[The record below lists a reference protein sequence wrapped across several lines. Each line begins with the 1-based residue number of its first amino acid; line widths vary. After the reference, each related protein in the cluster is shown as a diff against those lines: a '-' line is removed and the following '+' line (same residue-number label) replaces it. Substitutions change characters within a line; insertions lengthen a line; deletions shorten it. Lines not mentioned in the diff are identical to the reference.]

1 MNLSDAEKK
10 AVVSAEAQLPDDFVF
25 GLDIGTR
32 SIVGTVGYRQ
42 PDGHFVVVAQ
52 AAVQHETRAMLDG
65 QIHDIGKVADTI
77 RSVSDQLEQLTGKK
91 LNNVCIAAAGRVL
104 KTVEQEAEVT
114 FTTETVV
121 TTEHV
126 YSLDM
131 LAVEK
136 AHETLRQSDNSGLK
150 YYCVGYS
157 VMRYYQN
164 DYPITNL
171 EGHKCSK
178 IRTELIAT
186 FLPEEVV
193 DGLYAAVERAGLHVE
208 NLTLEPIAAINIAI
222 PERFRLL
229 NIALVDVGAG
239 TSDISITK
247 DGSIIAYGMIPAAG
261 DELTECIAK
270 HYLVDFQEADRMKCE
285 STEQEEVEFQD
296 IMGLPMTVKS
306 SDIAEVVREN
316 VQSITKQVAEKII
329 ELNGDKSVS
338 AVFVVGG
345 GGKITGFTECLAE
358 YLGVAKERVALR
370 GSEVLRE
377 VTFLRQDLEI
387 DSLLVTPIGICMNYY
402 EQRNNFVFVSV
413 NGERIKL
420 YDKGNLTVIDAALQK
435 GLTND
440 KVFPQ
445 RGDAVA
451 YYVQGNLRMQRG
463 EPGESA
469 VIRVNGEEAS
479 IATPIHQN
487 DVIEIDISTKG
498 KPGSIEIQ
506 ALPEY
511 KSAISFYVNGTKVD
525 CPCFVSANGQLV
537 SAYYEIQNEDKIE
550 ILPYYTLEQVLD
562 FMDIAAEGE
571 VLVNHVPANL
581 QTKVYENFTVDCQI
595 TDKFHE
601 TEAVPQ
607 ESMGSSDTAA
617 IDRSHEPMP
626 VSDTA
631 GIDSSQ
637 EPMSV
642 SDTTEAAPSQE
653 PRNVSA
659 TTDTDQSH
667 EPMPVGDTTD
677 ESQSSETVNTEN
689 ITDEQQSQ
697 SFDPE
702 KDFAITVNG
711 EPYALHG
718 KAHYILVDVLDIYPI
733 DTSKA
738 HGDYMEIKINGM
750 DAEFSQPLAE
760 HDAVILRWVTR

>member
-306 SDIAEVVREN
+306 SDVAEVVREN

-370 GSEVLRE
+370 GTEVLRE

-420 YDKGNLTVIDAALQK
+420 YDKGNLTVLDAALQK

-487 DVIEIDISTKG
+487 DVIEIEVSTKG
-498 KPGSIEIQ
+498 KPESIEIQ

-550 ILPYYTLEQVLD
+550 ILPYYTLEQLLD

-581 QTKVYENFTVDCQI
+581 QTKVYENFSVDCQI

-601 TEAVPQ
+601 TEAAPQ
-607 ESMGSSDTAA
+607 GSMGSSDMTA
-617 IDRSHEPMP
+617 IERSHEPM
-626 VSDTA
+626 S
-631 GIDSSQ
+631 
-637 EPMSV
+637 
-642 SDTTEAAPSQE
+642 
-653 PRNVSA
+653 
-659 TTDTDQSH
+659 
-667 EPMPVGDTTD
+667 VGDTTD

-689 ITDEQQSQ
+689 TTDEQKSQ

-711 EPYALHG
+711 EPYALRG
-718 KAHYILVDVLDIYPI
+718 KTHYILVDVLDIYPI

>member
-136 AHETLRQSDNSGLK
+136 AHETLRHSDNSGLK

-420 YDKGNLTVIDAALQK
+420 YDKGNLTVLDAALQK

-487 DVIEIDISTKG
+487 DVIEIEVSTKG

-506 ALPEY
+506 TLPEY

-550 ILPYYTLEQVLD
+550 ILPYYTLEQLLD

-607 ESMGSSDTAA
+607 ESMGSSGTAA
-617 IDRSHEPMP
+617 IDRSHEPM
-626 VSDTA
+626 S
-631 GIDSSQ
+631 
-637 EPMSV
+637 
-642 SDTTEAAPSQE
+642 
-653 PRNVSA
+653 
-659 TTDTDQSH
+659 
-667 EPMPVGDTTD
+667 VGDTTD

-689 ITDEQQSQ
+689 ITDEQKSQ

-711 EPYALHG
+711 EPYALRG
-718 KAHYILVDVLDIYPI
+718 KTHYILVDVLDIYPI

>member
-306 SDIAEVVREN
+306 SDVAEVVREN

-370 GSEVLRE
+370 GTEVLRE

-420 YDKGNLTVIDAALQK
+420 YDKGNLTVLDAALQK

-487 DVIEIDISTKG
+487 DVIEIEVSTKG

-506 ALPEY
+506 TLPEY

-550 ILPYYTLEQVLD
+550 ILPYYTLEQLLD

-581 QTKVYENFTVDCQI
+581 QTKVYENFSVDCQI

-601 TEAVPQ
+601 TEAAPQ
-607 ESMGSSDTAA
+607 ESMGSSDMTA
-617 IDRSHEPMP
+617 IERSHEPM
-626 VSDTA
+626 S
-631 GIDSSQ
+631 
-637 EPMSV
+637 
-642 SDTTEAAPSQE
+642 
-653 PRNVSA
+653 
-659 TTDTDQSH
+659 
-667 EPMPVGDTTD
+667 VGDTTD

-689 ITDEQQSQ
+689 ITDEQKSQ

-711 EPYALHG
+711 EPYALRG
-718 KAHYILVDVLDIYPI
+718 KTHYILVDVLDIYPI

>member
-114 FTTETVV
+114 FATETVV

-164 DYPITNL
+164 DYSITNL

-270 HYLVDFQEADRMKCE
+270 HYLVDFQEADRIKCE

-306 SDIAEVVREN
+306 SDVAEVVREN

-487 DVIEIDISTKG
+487 DVVEIEVSTKG

-550 ILPYYTLEQVLD
+550 ILPYYTLEQLLD

-581 QTKVYENFTVDCQI
+581 QTKVYENFSVDCQI

-607 ESMGSSDTAA
+607 ESMSSSDMAA

-626 VSDTA
+626 VS
-631 GIDSSQ
+631 
-637 EPMSV
+637 
-642 SDTTEAAPSQE
+642 
-653 PRNVSA
+653 
-659 TTDTDQSH
+659 
-667 EPMPVGDTTD
+667 DTTD

-689 ITDEQQSQ
+689 ITDEQKSQ

-711 EPYALHG
+711 EPYALRG
-718 KAHYILVDVLDIYPI
+718 KTHYILVDVLDIYPI

>member
-306 SDIAEVVREN
+306 SDVAEVVREN

-420 YDKGNLTVIDAALQK
+420 YDKGNLTVLDAALQK

-487 DVIEIDISTKG
+487 DVIEIEVSTKG

-550 ILPYYTLEQVLD
+550 ILPYYTLEQLLD

-581 QTKVYENFTVDCQI
+581 QTKVYENFSVDCQI

-601 TEAVPQ
+601 TEAAPQ
-607 ESMGSSDTAA
+607 ESMGSSDMTA
-617 IDRSHEPMP
+617 IERSHEPM
-626 VSDTA
+626 S
-631 GIDSSQ
+631 
-637 EPMSV
+637 
-642 SDTTEAAPSQE
+642 
-653 PRNVSA
+653 
-659 TTDTDQSH
+659 
-667 EPMPVGDTTD
+667 VGDTTD

-689 ITDEQQSQ
+689 ITDEQKSQ

-711 EPYALHG
+711 EPYALRG
-718 KAHYILVDVLDIYPI
+718 KTHYILVDVLDIYPI

>member
-91 LNNVCIAAAGRVL
+91 LNNVCIAAASRVL

-420 YDKGNLTVIDAALQK
+420 YDKGNLTVLDAALQK

-487 DVIEIDISTKG
+487 DVIEIEVSTKG

-550 ILPYYTLEQVLD
+550 ILPYYTLEQLLD

-581 QTKVYENFTVDCQI
+581 QTKVYENFSVDCQI
-595 TDKFHE
+595 TDKFYE

-607 ESMGSSDTAA
+607 ESMGSSDMTA
-617 IDRSHEPMP
+617 IERSHEPM
-626 VSDTA
+626 S
-631 GIDSSQ
+631 
-637 EPMSV
+637 
-642 SDTTEAAPSQE
+642 
-653 PRNVSA
+653 
-659 TTDTDQSH
+659 
-667 EPMPVGDTTD
+667 VGDTTD

-689 ITDEQQSQ
+689 ITDEQKSQ

-711 EPYALHG
+711 EPYALRG
-718 KAHYILVDVLDIYPI
+718 KTHYILVDVLDIYPI

>member
-420 YDKGNLTVIDAALQK
+420 YDKGNLTVLDAALQK

-487 DVIEIDISTKG
+487 DVIEIDVSTKG

-550 ILPYYTLEQVLD
+550 ILPYYTLEQLLD

-581 QTKVYENFTVDCQI
+581 QTKVYENFSVDCQI

-607 ESMGSSDTAA
+607 ESMGSSDMTA
-617 IDRSHEPMP
+617 IERSHEPM
-626 VSDTA
+626 S
-631 GIDSSQ
+631 
-637 EPMSV
+637 
-642 SDTTEAAPSQE
+642 
-653 PRNVSA
+653 
-659 TTDTDQSH
+659 
-667 EPMPVGDTTD
+667 VGDTTD

-689 ITDEQQSQ
+689 ITDEQKSQ

-711 EPYALHG
+711 EPYALRG
-718 KAHYILVDVLDIYPI
+718 KTHYILVDVLDIYPI

>member
-306 SDIAEVVREN
+306 SDVAEVVREN

-370 GSEVLRE
+370 GTEVLRE

-420 YDKGNLTVIDAALQK
+420 YDKGNLTVLDAALQK

-445 RGDAVA
+445 RGDAVT

-487 DVIEIDISTKG
+487 DVIEIDVSTKG

-550 ILPYYTLEQVLD
+550 ILPYYTLEQLLD
-562 FMDIAAEGE
+562 FMDIAAEGK

-581 QTKVYENFTVDCQI
+581 QTKVYENFSVDCQI

-601 TEAVPQ
+601 TEAAPQ
-607 ESMGSSDTAA
+607 ESMGSSDMT
-617 IDRSHEPMP
+617 DTERSHEPMP
-626 VSDTA
+626 VS
-631 GIDSSQ
+631 
-637 EPMSV
+637 
-642 SDTTEAAPSQE
+642 
-653 PRNVSA
+653 
-659 TTDTDQSH
+659 
-667 EPMPVGDTTD
+667 DTTD

-689 ITDEQQSQ
+689 ITDEQKSQ

-711 EPYALHG
+711 EPYALRG
-718 KAHYILVDVLDIYPI
+718 KTHYILVDVLDIYPI

>member
-285 STEQEEVEFQD
+285 STEQEEVDFQD

-487 DVIEIDISTKG
+487 DVIEIEVSTKG

-506 ALPEY
+506 VLPEY
-511 KSAISFYVNGTKVD
+511 KSAISFYVNGAKVD

-550 ILPYYTLEQVLD
+550 ILPYYTLEQLLD

-581 QTKVYENFTVDCQI
+581 QTKVYENFSVDCQI

-607 ESMGSSDTAA
+607 ESMSSSDMAA

-626 VSDTA
+626 VS
-631 GIDSSQ
+631 
-637 EPMSV
+637 
-642 SDTTEAAPSQE
+642 
-653 PRNVSA
+653 
-659 TTDTDQSH
+659 
-667 EPMPVGDTTD
+667 DTTD

-689 ITDEQQSQ
+689 ITDEQKSQ

-711 EPYALHG
+711 EPYALRG
-718 KAHYILVDVLDIYPI
+718 KTHYILVDVLDIYPI

>member
-77 RSVSDQLEQLTGKK
+77 RSVSDHLEQLTGKK
-91 LNNVCIAAAGRVL
+91 LNNLCIAAAGRVL

-487 DVIEIDISTKG
+487 DVIEIEVSTKG

-511 KSAISFYVNGTKVD
+511 KSAISFYVNGAKVD

-550 ILPYYTLEQVLD
+550 ILPYYTLEQLLD

-581 QTKVYENFTVDCQI
+581 QTKVYENFSVDCQI

-607 ESMGSSDTAA
+607 ESMSSSDMAA

-626 VSDTA
+626 VS
-631 GIDSSQ
+631 
-637 EPMSV
+637 
-642 SDTTEAAPSQE
+642 
-653 PRNVSA
+653 
-659 TTDTDQSH
+659 
-667 EPMPVGDTTD
+667 DTTD

-689 ITDEQQSQ
+689 ITDEQKSQ

-711 EPYALHG
+711 EPYALRG
-718 KAHYILVDVLDIYPI
+718 KTHYILVDVLDIYPI

>member
-306 SDIAEVVREN
+306 SDVAEVVREN

-370 GSEVLRE
+370 GTEVLRE

-420 YDKGNLTVIDAALQK
+420 YDKGNLTVLDAALQK

-487 DVIEIDISTKG
+487 DVIEIEVSTKG

-511 KSAISFYVNGTKVD
+511 KSTISFYVNGTKVD

-550 ILPYYTLEQVLD
+550 ILPYYTLEQLLD

-581 QTKVYENFTVDCQI
+581 QTKVYENFSVDCQI

-607 ESMGSSDTAA
+607 ESMGSSDMTA
-617 IDRSHEPMP
+617 IERSHEPM
-626 VSDTA
+626 S
-631 GIDSSQ
+631 
-637 EPMSV
+637 
-642 SDTTEAAPSQE
+642 
-653 PRNVSA
+653 
-659 TTDTDQSH
+659 
-667 EPMPVGDTTD
+667 VGDTTD

-711 EPYALHG
+711 EPYALRG
-718 KAHYILVDVLDIYPI
+718 KTHYILVDVLDIYPI

>member
-487 DVIEIDISTKG
+487 DVIEIEVSTKG

-550 ILPYYTLEQVLD
+550 ILPYYTLEQLLD

-581 QTKVYENFTVDCQI
+581 QTKVYENFSVDCQI

-607 ESMGSSDTAA
+607 ESMGSSDMTA
-617 IDRSHEPMP
+617 IERSHEPM
-626 VSDTA
+626 S
-631 GIDSSQ
+631 
-637 EPMSV
+637 
-642 SDTTEAAPSQE
+642 
-653 PRNVSA
+653 
-659 TTDTDQSH
+659 
-667 EPMPVGDTTD
+667 VGDTTD

-689 ITDEQQSQ
+689 ITDEQKSQ

-711 EPYALHG
+711 EPYALRG
-718 KAHYILVDVLDIYPI
+718 KTHYILVDVLDIYPI

>member
-91 LNNVCIAAAGRVL
+91 LNNVCIAAASRVL

-420 YDKGNLTVIDAALQK
+420 YDKGNLTVLDAALQK

-487 DVIEIDISTKG
+487 DVIEIEVSTKG

-581 QTKVYENFTVDCQI
+581 QTKVYENFSVDCQI

-601 TEAVPQ
+601 TEAAPQ
-607 ESMGSSDTAA
+607 ESMGSSDMTA
-617 IDRSHEPMP
+617 IERSHEPM
-626 VSDTA
+626 S
-631 GIDSSQ
+631 
-637 EPMSV
+637 
-642 SDTTEAAPSQE
+642 
-653 PRNVSA
+653 
-659 TTDTDQSH
+659 
-667 EPMPVGDTTD
+667 VGDTTD

-689 ITDEQQSQ
+689 ITDEQKSQ

-711 EPYALHG
+711 EPYALRG
-718 KAHYILVDVLDIYPI
+718 KTHYILVDVLDIYPI

>member
-91 LNNVCIAAAGRVL
+91 LNSVCIAAAGRVL

-306 SDIAEVVREN
+306 SDVAEVVREN

-370 GSEVLRE
+370 GTEVLRE

-420 YDKGNLTVIDAALQK
+420 YDKGNLTVLDAALQK

-487 DVIEIDISTKG
+487 DVIEIEVSTKG

-550 ILPYYTLEQVLD
+550 ILPYYTLEQLLD

-581 QTKVYENFTVDCQI
+581 QTKVYENFSVDCQI

-607 ESMGSSDTAA
+607 ESMGSSDMTA
-617 IDRSHEPMP
+617 IERSHEPM
-626 VSDTA
+626 S
-631 GIDSSQ
+631 
-637 EPMSV
+637 
-642 SDTTEAAPSQE
+642 
-653 PRNVSA
+653 
-659 TTDTDQSH
+659 
-667 EPMPVGDTTD
+667 VGDTTD

-711 EPYALHG
+711 EPYALRG
-718 KAHYILVDVLDIYPI
+718 KTHYILVDVLDIYPI

>member
-104 KTVEQEAEVT
+104 KTVEQETEVT

-487 DVIEIDISTKG
+487 DVIEIEVSTKG

-601 TEAVPQ
+601 TEAVLQ
-607 ESMGSSDTAA
+607 ESMDSSDTAA
-617 IDRSHEPMP
+617 ID
-626 VSDTA
+626 
-631 GIDSSQ
+631 
-637 EPMSV
+637 
-642 SDTTEAAPSQE
+642 
-653 PRNVSA
+653 
-659 TTDTDQSH
+659 QSH
-667 EPMPVGDTTD
+667 EPMSVGDMTD

-711 EPYALHG
+711 EPYALRG
-718 KAHYILVDVLDIYPI
+718 KTHYILVDVLDIYPI

>member
-420 YDKGNLTVIDAALQK
+420 YDKGNLTVLDAALQK

-487 DVIEIDISTKG
+487 DVIEIEVSTKG

-581 QTKVYENFTVDCQI
+581 QTKVYENFSVDCQI

-601 TEAVPQ
+601 TEAAPQ
-607 ESMGSSDTAA
+607 ESMGSSDMTA
-617 IDRSHEPMP
+617 IERSHEPM
-626 VSDTA
+626 S
-631 GIDSSQ
+631 
-637 EPMSV
+637 
-642 SDTTEAAPSQE
+642 
-653 PRNVSA
+653 
-659 TTDTDQSH
+659 
-667 EPMPVGDTTD
+667 VGDTTD

-689 ITDEQQSQ
+689 ITDEQKSQ

-711 EPYALHG
+711 EPYALRG
-718 KAHYILVDVLDIYPI
+718 KTHYILVDVLDIYPI

>member
-306 SDIAEVVREN
+306 SDVAEVVREN

-420 YDKGNLTVIDAALQK
+420 YDKGNLTVLDAALQK

-440 KVFPQ
+440 KVFPR

-487 DVIEIDISTKG
+487 DVIEIEVSTKG

-550 ILPYYTLEQVLD
+550 ILPYYTLEQLLD

-581 QTKVYENFTVDCQI
+581 QTKVYENFSVDCQI

-601 TEAVPQ
+601 TEAAPQ
-607 ESMGSSDTAA
+607 ESMGSSDMTA
-617 IDRSHEPMP
+617 IERSHEPM
-626 VSDTA
+626 S
-631 GIDSSQ
+631 
-637 EPMSV
+637 
-642 SDTTEAAPSQE
+642 
-653 PRNVSA
+653 
-659 TTDTDQSH
+659 
-667 EPMPVGDTTD
+667 VGDTTD

-689 ITDEQQSQ
+689 ITDEQKSQ

-711 EPYALHG
+711 EPYALRG
-718 KAHYILVDVLDIYPI
+718 KTHYILVDVLDIYPI

>member
-136 AHETLRQSDNSGLK
+136 AHETLRHSDNSGLK

-487 DVIEIDISTKG
+487 DVIEIEVSTKG

-550 ILPYYTLEQVLD
+550 ILPYYTLEQLLD

-581 QTKVYENFTVDCQI
+581 QTKVYENFSVDCQI

-601 TEAVPQ
+601 TEAAPQ
-607 ESMGSSDTAA
+607 ESMGSSDMTA
-617 IDRSHEPMP
+617 IERSHEPM
-626 VSDTA
+626 S
-631 GIDSSQ
+631 
-637 EPMSV
+637 
-642 SDTTEAAPSQE
+642 
-653 PRNVSA
+653 
-659 TTDTDQSH
+659 
-667 EPMPVGDTTD
+667 VGDTTD

-689 ITDEQQSQ
+689 ITDEQKSQ

-711 EPYALHG
+711 EPYALRG
-718 KAHYILVDVLDIYPI
+718 KTHYILVDVLDIYPI

>member
-136 AHETLRQSDNSGLK
+136 AHETLRHSDNSGLK

-487 DVIEIDISTKG
+487 DVIEIEVSTKG

-511 KSAISFYVNGTKVD
+511 KSAISFYVNGAKVD

-550 ILPYYTLEQVLD
+550 ILPYYTLEQLLD

-581 QTKVYENFTVDCQI
+581 QTKVYENFSVDCQI

-607 ESMGSSDTAA
+607 ESMGSSDMTA
-617 IDRSHEPMP
+617 IERSHEPM
-626 VSDTA
+626 S
-631 GIDSSQ
+631 
-637 EPMSV
+637 
-642 SDTTEAAPSQE
+642 
-653 PRNVSA
+653 
-659 TTDTDQSH
+659 
-667 EPMPVGDTTD
+667 VGDTTD

-689 ITDEQQSQ
+689 ITDEQKSQ

-711 EPYALHG
+711 EPYALRG
-718 KAHYILVDVLDIYPI
+718 KTHYILVDVLDIYPI

>member
-435 GLTND
+435 GFTND

-487 DVIEIDISTKG
+487 DVIEIEVSTKG

-601 TEAVPQ
+601 TEAVLQ
-607 ESMGSSDTAA
+607 ESMDSSDTAA
-617 IDRSHEPMP
+617 IDRSHEPM
-626 VSDTA
+626 S
-631 GIDSSQ
+631 
-637 EPMSV
+637 
-642 SDTTEAAPSQE
+642 
-653 PRNVSA
+653 
-659 TTDTDQSH
+659 
-667 EPMPVGDTTD
+667 VGDTTD

-711 EPYALHG
+711 EPYALRG
-718 KAHYILVDVLDIYPI
+718 KTHYILVDVLDIYPI

>member
-285 STEQEEVEFQD
+285 STEREEVEFQD

-306 SDIAEVVREN
+306 SDVAEVVREN

-487 DVIEIDISTKG
+487 DVIEIEVSTKG

-550 ILPYYTLEQVLD
+550 ILPYYTLEQLLD

-581 QTKVYENFTVDCQI
+581 QTKVYENFSVDCQI

-607 ESMGSSDTAA
+607 ESMSSSDMAA
-617 IDRSHEPMP
+617 IDRSHEPM
-626 VSDTA
+626 S
-631 GIDSSQ
+631 
-637 EPMSV
+637 
-642 SDTTEAAPSQE
+642 
-653 PRNVSA
+653 
-659 TTDTDQSH
+659 
-667 EPMPVGDTTD
+667 VGDTTD

-711 EPYALHG
+711 EPYALRG
-718 KAHYILVDVLDIYPI
+718 KTHYILVDVLDIYPI

>member
-285 STEQEEVEFQD
+285 STEQDEVDFQD

-420 YDKGNLTVIDAALQK
+420 YDKGNLTVLDAALQK

-487 DVIEIDISTKG
+487 DVIEIEVSTKG

-581 QTKVYENFTVDCQI
+581 QTKVYENFSVDCQI

-601 TEAVPQ
+601 TEAAPQ
-607 ESMGSSDTAA
+607 ESMGSSDMTA
-617 IDRSHEPMP
+617 IERSHEPM
-626 VSDTA
+626 S
-631 GIDSSQ
+631 
-637 EPMSV
+637 
-642 SDTTEAAPSQE
+642 
-653 PRNVSA
+653 
-659 TTDTDQSH
+659 
-667 EPMPVGDTTD
+667 VGDTTD

-689 ITDEQQSQ
+689 ITDEQKSQ

-711 EPYALHG
+711 EPYALRG
-718 KAHYILVDVLDIYPI
+718 KTHYILVDVLDIYPI

>member
-306 SDIAEVVREN
+306 SDVAEVVREN

-370 GSEVLRE
+370 GTEVLRE

-420 YDKGNLTVIDAALQK
+420 YDKGNLTVLDAALQK

-487 DVIEIDISTKG
+487 DVIEIEVSTKG

-550 ILPYYTLEQVLD
+550 ILPYYTLEQLLD

-581 QTKVYENFTVDCQI
+581 QTKVYENFSVDCQI

-601 TEAVPQ
+601 TEAAPQ
-607 ESMGSSDTAA
+607 ESMGSSDMT
-617 IDRSHEPMP
+617 DTERSHEPMP
-626 VSDTA
+626 VS
-631 GIDSSQ
+631 
-637 EPMSV
+637 
-642 SDTTEAAPSQE
+642 
-653 PRNVSA
+653 
-659 TTDTDQSH
+659 
-667 EPMPVGDTTD
+667 DTTD

-711 EPYALHG
+711 EPYALRG
-718 KAHYILVDVLDIYPI
+718 KTHYILVDVLDIYPI

>member
-136 AHETLRQSDNSGLK
+136 AHETLRHSDNSGLK

-420 YDKGNLTVIDAALQK
+420 YDKGNLTVLDAALQK

-487 DVIEIDISTKG
+487 DVIEIEVSTKG

-506 ALPEY
+506 TLPEY

-550 ILPYYTLEQVLD
+550 ILPYYTLEQLLD

-581 QTKVYENFTVDCQI
+581 QTKVYENFSVDCQI

-601 TEAVPQ
+601 TEAAPQ
-607 ESMGSSDTAA
+607 ESMGSSDMTA
-617 IDRSHEPMP
+617 IERSHEPM
-626 VSDTA
+626 S
-631 GIDSSQ
+631 
-637 EPMSV
+637 
-642 SDTTEAAPSQE
+642 
-653 PRNVSA
+653 
-659 TTDTDQSH
+659 
-667 EPMPVGDTTD
+667 VGDTTD

-689 ITDEQQSQ
+689 ITDEQKSQ

-711 EPYALHG
+711 EPYALRG
-718 KAHYILVDVLDIYPI
+718 KTHYILVDVLDIYPI

>member
-487 DVIEIDISTKG
+487 DVIEIEVSTKG

-581 QTKVYENFTVDCQI
+581 QTKVYENFSVDCQI

-607 ESMGSSDTAA
+607 ESMSSSDMAA
-617 IDRSHEPMP
+617 IDRSHEPM
-626 VSDTA
+626 S
-631 GIDSSQ
+631 
-637 EPMSV
+637 
-642 SDTTEAAPSQE
+642 
-653 PRNVSA
+653 
-659 TTDTDQSH
+659 
-667 EPMPVGDTTD
+667 VGDTTD

-689 ITDEQQSQ
+689 ITDEQKSQ

-711 EPYALHG
+711 EPYALRG
-718 KAHYILVDVLDIYPI
+718 KTHYILVDVLDIYPI

>member
-77 RSVSDQLEQLTGKK
+77 RSVSDQLEQLMGKK

-487 DVIEIDISTKG
+487 DVIEIEVSTKG

-511 KSAISFYVNGTKVD
+511 KSAISFYVNGAKVD

-550 ILPYYTLEQVLD
+550 ILPYYTLEQLLD

-581 QTKVYENFTVDCQI
+581 QTKVYENFSVDCQI

-607 ESMGSSDTAA
+607 ESMSSSDMAA

-626 VSDTA
+626 VS
-631 GIDSSQ
+631 
-637 EPMSV
+637 
-642 SDTTEAAPSQE
+642 
-653 PRNVSA
+653 
-659 TTDTDQSH
+659 
-667 EPMPVGDTTD
+667 DTTD

-689 ITDEQQSQ
+689 ITDEQKSQ

-711 EPYALHG
+711 EPYALRG
-718 KAHYILVDVLDIYPI
+718 KTHYILVDVLDIYPI

>member
-601 TEAVPQ
+601 TEAVLQ
-607 ESMGSSDTAA
+607 ESMDSSDTAA
-617 IDRSHEPMP
+617 ID
-626 VSDTA
+626 
-631 GIDSSQ
+631 
-637 EPMSV
+637 
-642 SDTTEAAPSQE
+642 
-653 PRNVSA
+653 
-659 TTDTDQSH
+659 QSH
-667 EPMPVGDTTD
+667 EPMSVGDMTD

-711 EPYALHG
+711 EPYALRG
-718 KAHYILVDVLDIYPI
+718 KTHYILVDVLDIYPI

>member
-42 PDGHFVVVAQ
+42 PDGHFVVAAQ

-270 HYLVDFQEADRMKCE
+270 HYLVDFQKADRMKCE

-420 YDKGNLTVIDAALQK
+420 YDKGNLTVLDAALQK

-487 DVIEIDISTKG
+487 DVIEIEVSTKG

-550 ILPYYTLEQVLD
+550 ILPYYTLEQLLD

-581 QTKVYENFTVDCQI
+581 QTKVYENFSVDCQI

-601 TEAVPQ
+601 TEAAPQ
-607 ESMGSSDTAA
+607 ESMGSSDMTA
-617 IDRSHEPMP
+617 IERSHEPM
-626 VSDTA
+626 S
-631 GIDSSQ
+631 
-637 EPMSV
+637 
-642 SDTTEAAPSQE
+642 
-653 PRNVSA
+653 
-659 TTDTDQSH
+659 
-667 EPMPVGDTTD
+667 VGDTTD

-689 ITDEQQSQ
+689 ITDEQKSQ

-711 EPYALHG
+711 EPYALRG
-718 KAHYILVDVLDIYPI
+718 KTHYILVDVLDIYPI

>member
-52 AAVQHETRAMLDG
+52 VAVQHETRAMLDG

-420 YDKGNLTVIDAALQK
+420 YDKGNLTVLDAALQK

-487 DVIEIDISTKG
+487 DVIEIEVSTKG

-581 QTKVYENFTVDCQI
+581 QTKVYENFSVDCQI

-607 ESMGSSDTAA
+607 ESMSSSDMTA
-617 IDRSHEPMP
+617 IERSHEPM
-626 VSDTA
+626 S
-631 GIDSSQ
+631 
-637 EPMSV
+637 
-642 SDTTEAAPSQE
+642 
-653 PRNVSA
+653 
-659 TTDTDQSH
+659 
-667 EPMPVGDTTD
+667 VGDTTD

-689 ITDEQQSQ
+689 ITDEQKSQ

-711 EPYALHG
+711 EPYALRG
-718 KAHYILVDVLDIYPI
+718 KTHYILVDVLDIYPI

>member
-420 YDKGNLTVIDAALQK
+420 YDKGNLTVLDAALQK

-487 DVIEIDISTKG
+487 DVIEIEVSTKG

-550 ILPYYTLEQVLD
+550 ILPYYTLEQLLD

-581 QTKVYENFTVDCQI
+581 QTKVYENFSVDCQI
-595 TDKFHE
+595 TDKFYE

-607 ESMGSSDTAA
+607 ESMGSSDMTA
-617 IDRSHEPMP
+617 IERSHEPM
-626 VSDTA
+626 S
-631 GIDSSQ
+631 
-637 EPMSV
+637 
-642 SDTTEAAPSQE
+642 
-653 PRNVSA
+653 
-659 TTDTDQSH
+659 
-667 EPMPVGDTTD
+667 VGDTTD

-689 ITDEQQSQ
+689 ITDEQKSQ

-711 EPYALHG
+711 EPYALRG
-718 KAHYILVDVLDIYPI
+718 KTHYILVDVLDIYPI

>member
-345 GGKITGFTECLAE
+345 GWKITGFTECLAE

-487 DVIEIDISTKG
+487 DVIEIEVSTKG

-511 KSAISFYVNGTKVD
+511 KSAISFYVNGAKVD

-550 ILPYYTLEQVLD
+550 ILPYYTLEQLLD

-581 QTKVYENFTVDCQI
+581 QTKVYENFSVDCQI

-607 ESMGSSDTAA
+607 ESMSSSDMAA

-626 VSDTA
+626 VS
-631 GIDSSQ
+631 
-637 EPMSV
+637 
-642 SDTTEAAPSQE
+642 
-653 PRNVSA
+653 
-659 TTDTDQSH
+659 
-667 EPMPVGDTTD
+667 DTTD

-689 ITDEQQSQ
+689 ITDEQKSQ

-711 EPYALHG
+711 EPYALRG
-718 KAHYILVDVLDIYPI
+718 KTHYILVDVLDIYPI

>member
-420 YDKGNLTVIDAALQK
+420 YDKGNLTVLDAALQK

-487 DVIEIDISTKG
+487 DVVEIEVSTKG

-550 ILPYYTLEQVLD
+550 ILPYYTLEQLLD

-601 TEAVPQ
+601 TEAVLQ
-607 ESMGSSDTAA
+607 ESMDSSDTAA
-617 IDRSHEPMP
+617 I
-626 VSDTA
+626 
-631 GIDSSQ
+631 
-637 EPMSV
+637 
-642 SDTTEAAPSQE
+642 
-653 PRNVSA
+653 
-659 TTDTDQSH
+659 DQSH
-667 EPMPVGDTTD
+667 EPMPVGDTAD

-689 ITDEQQSQ
+689 IIDEQQSQ

-711 EPYALHG
+711 EPYTLRG
-718 KAHYILVDVLDIYPI
+718 KTHYILVDVLDIYPI

>member
-420 YDKGNLTVIDAALQK
+420 YEKGNLTVIDAALQK

-487 DVIEIDISTKG
+487 DVIEIEVSTKG

-511 KSAISFYVNGTKVD
+511 KSAISFYVNGAKVD

-550 ILPYYTLEQVLD
+550 ILPYYTLEQLLD

-581 QTKVYENFTVDCQI
+581 QTKVYENFSVDCQI

-601 TEAVPQ
+601 TEAAPQ
-607 ESMGSSDTAA
+607 ESMGSSDMTA
-617 IDRSHEPMP
+617 IERSHEPM
-626 VSDTA
+626 S
-631 GIDSSQ
+631 
-637 EPMSV
+637 
-642 SDTTEAAPSQE
+642 
-653 PRNVSA
+653 
-659 TTDTDQSH
+659 
-667 EPMPVGDTTD
+667 VGDTTD

-689 ITDEQQSQ
+689 ITDEQKSQ

-711 EPYALHG
+711 EPYALRG
-718 KAHYILVDVLDIYPI
+718 KTHYILVDVLDIYPI

>member
-306 SDIAEVVREN
+306 SDVAEVVREN

-445 RGDAVA
+445 RGDAVT

-601 TEAVPQ
+601 TEAVLQ
-607 ESMGSSDTAA
+607 ESMDSSDTAA
-617 IDRSHEPMP
+617 ID
-626 VSDTA
+626 
-631 GIDSSQ
+631 
-637 EPMSV
+637 
-642 SDTTEAAPSQE
+642 
-653 PRNVSA
+653 
-659 TTDTDQSH
+659 QSH
-667 EPMPVGDTTD
+667 EPMSVGDMTD

-689 ITDEQQSQ
+689 IKDEQQSQ

>member
-104 KTVEQEAEVT
+104 KTVEQEAEVI

-193 DGLYAAVERAGLHVE
+193 DGLYAAVERVGLHVE

-306 SDIAEVVREN
+306 SDVAEVVREN

-487 DVIEIDISTKG
+487 DVIEIEVSTKG

-550 ILPYYTLEQVLD
+550 ILPYYTLEQLLD

-581 QTKVYENFTVDCQI
+581 QTKVYENFSVDCQI

-607 ESMGSSDTAA
+607 ESMGSSDMTA
-617 IDRSHEPMP
+617 IERSHEPMP
-626 VSDTA
+626 VS
-631 GIDSSQ
+631 
-637 EPMSV
+637 
-642 SDTTEAAPSQE
+642 
-653 PRNVSA
+653 
-659 TTDTDQSH
+659 
-667 EPMPVGDTTD
+667 DTTD

-689 ITDEQQSQ
+689 ITDEQKSQ

-711 EPYALHG
+711 EPYALRG
-718 KAHYILVDVLDIYPI
+718 KTHYILVDVLDIYPI

>member
-247 DGSIIAYGMIPAAG
+247 DGSIIAYGMISAAG

-306 SDIAEVVREN
+306 SDVAEVVREN

-420 YDKGNLTVIDAALQK
+420 YDKGNLTVLDAALQK

-445 RGDAVA
+445 RGDAVT

-595 TDKFHE
+595 TDKFYE
-601 TEAVPQ
+601 TEAVLQ
-607 ESMGSSDTAA
+607 ESMDSSATAA
-617 IDRSHEPMP
+617 IDR
-626 VSDTA
+626 
-631 GIDSSQ
+631 
-637 EPMSV
+637 
-642 SDTTEAAPSQE
+642 
-653 PRNVSA
+653 
-659 TTDTDQSH
+659 SH